1 MKTRKIVSLF
11 LAVLMACSVFAG
23 LSVSAEETAAHT
35 YTVVGDA
42 PFLGAQWTPASE
54 VDDMALQDDGTYYKA
69 YENPAAGTYNLKVA
83 EDHAWD
89 VSFGASVDNNQN
101 VEVIVPE
108 GTVKLEAFLHITG
121 TKEVEVKENDVVTGT
136 KTVTAGY
143 VEFLVDGEV
152 PPTTPASTETFHAVA
167 GDKGLVGAEWNPAAE
182 EGRMTLMEDG
192 TYSKTFEGIAAG
204 TYGFKVTTNGK
215 WDVGDYNFQGDAKFG
230 GPNASIEVTEANSTV
245 VIWFD
250 GVRAHASINGV
261 DVTPVVET
269 SETETKPAETVG
281 PGNTTSGI
289 TYNAGFYTPASGVE
303 TKRYYF
309 VMPVDVTAADGTVVN
324 WYTFDNAAAT
334 CYWWEGTDNCNGLTG
349 IKDGKEITGWQ
360 MSYQMRS
367 AGIENTFYIDVPTD
381 VSTIIFANG
390 IDGGTAPDPTT
401 GVEAS
406 PNWGKNFQTVDV
418 GSEYYDPNESE
429 TYPEGLPTFDKMVYI
444 VDVNKATVNEFSGAT
459 TYGGEWYF
467 LHEDGK
473 YDTTPGTTWTVPG
486 ISVRLDKTTA
496 TVAPGKT
503 VTLVP
508 TVAQGNGN
516 TVTWSSDN
524 TDVATV
530 DENGVVTAVK
540 AGTATIKCTV
550 ANPVAEG
557 AAADEDS
564 ATCVIT
570 VAQPVTSV
578 KLNATSRTLY
588 TGKTFTLKAT
598 VAPADATDK
607 TVVWTTSNKNVAT
620 VSSKGVVK
628 GVRPGSAT
636 ITATCGGKKATCK
649 FTVKQLVTSVKLNA
663 KAKTVYS
670 GKTFTLKATV
680 SPKNASNKTVAWT
693 TLNKKV
699 ATVTSR
705 GVVKGIKGGTTYV
718 RATAK
723 DGSKKYAQC
732 KVTVRQS
739 ATKLT
744 LSATKLT
751 VKKGQT
757 KSVKATLSPSNVYS
771 KKISVKAN
779 NKNVKLNASS
789 ITSKKSVKITGKKAG
804 KSVVT
809 FSAVDGSKK
818 SAKCTVTVK

>member
-23 LSVSAEETAAHT
+23 LSVSAEETATHT
-35 YTVVGDA
+35 YTVVGKA
-42 PFLGAQWTPASE
+42 PFLGAEWTPATPA
-54 VDDMALQDDGTYYKA
+54 DDMTLREDGTYYKV
-69 YENPAAGTYNLKVA
+69 YENPAAGTYDLKVA

-89 VSFGASVDNNQN
+89 VSFGATVDSDANVSVT
-101 VEVIVPE
+101 VPE
-108 GTVKLEAFLHITG
+108 GTVKLEAILHITG
-121 TKEVEVKENDVVTGT
+121 TKEVEVKDKDGNVTGT
-136 KTVTAGY
+136 KTVTAAY

-152 PPTTPASTETFHAVA
+152 PDTTPAPTETFHAVA
-167 GDKGLVGAEWNPAAE
+167 GDKGLCGAEWDPAAE
-182 EGRMTLMEDG
+182 AGRMTLQADG
-192 TYSKTFEGIAAG
+192 TYSKTFEGIAPG

-261 DVTPVVET
+261 DVTPVVDT
-269 SETETKPAETVG
+269 SSESKPDATVIDDE
-281 PGNTTSGI
+281 TSGI
-289 TYNAGFYTPASGVE
+289 TYNAGFYTPASDVE
-303 TKRYYF
+303 TKRLYF
-309 VMPVDVTAADGTVVN
+309 QMPVNVTAADGTVVN
-324 WYTFDNAAAT
+324 WYTFKNAKAT
-334 CYWWEGTDNCNGLTG
+334 CYWFDGTDNCNGLTG
-349 IKDGKEITGWQ
+349 TKDGEKITGWQ

-367 AGIENTFYIDVPTD
+367 AGIENIFYVDLPTD
-381 VSTIIFANG
+381 VGTIIFANG
-390 IDGGTAPDPTT
+390 IDGGKAPNPET
-401 GVEAS
+401 GVVAS
-406 PNWGKNFQTVDV
+406 PNWGKNFQTVNI
-418 GSEYYDPNESE
+418 GTEYYDPNESE
-429 TYPEGLPTFDKMVYI
+429 TYPEGLSTFDKMVYI
-444 VDVNKATVNEFSGAT
+444 VDVNKVTDNEFSGAK

-508 TVAQGNGN
+508 TVTQGNGN

-530 DENGVVTAVK
+530 DEKGVVTGVK

-550 ANPVAEG
+550 SNPVADG

-570 VAQPVTSV
+570 VNQPVTSV
-578 KLNATSRTLY
+578 KLNATSRTIY

-607 TVVWTTSNKNVAT
+607 TVKWTTSNKNVAT
-620 VSSKGVVK
+620 VTSKGVVK
-628 GVRPGSAT
+628 GVRPGTAT
-636 ITATCGGKKATCK
+636 ITATCGGKKATCR
-649 FTVKQLVTSVKLNA
+649 FTVKQLVTSVRLNRTSA
-663 KAKTVYS
+663 VIYS
-670 GKTFTLKATV
+670 GKTVTLKATV
-680 SPKNASNKTVAWT
+680 YPRNASNRTVAWT
-693 TLNKKV
+693 TLNRKV

-718 RATAK
+718 RATAR
-723 DGSKKYAQC
+723 DGSRKYAQC
-732 KVTVRQS
+732 RVTVRQS
-739 ATKLT
+739 ATKIT
-744 LSATKLT
+744 LSKTKFTL
-751 VKKGQT
+751 KKGKTQ
-757 KSVKATLSPSNVYS
+757 SVKATLYPSNVYN
-771 KKISVKAN
+771 KKISVKAS
-779 NKNVKLNASS
+779 NKNVKLSAST
-789 ITSKKSVKITGKKAG
+789 ITSKKSVKITGKKKG
-804 KSVVT
+804 KSTVT
-809 FSAVDGSKK
+809 FSAKDGSKK